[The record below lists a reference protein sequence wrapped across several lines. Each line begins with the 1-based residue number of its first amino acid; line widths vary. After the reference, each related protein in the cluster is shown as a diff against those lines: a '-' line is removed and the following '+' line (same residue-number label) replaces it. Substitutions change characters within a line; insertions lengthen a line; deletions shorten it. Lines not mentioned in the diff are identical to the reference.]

1 MSIKAVVFKVVLKTS
16 KTWKNSVDTV
26 NMKYFP
32 PTTGMHC
39 CICKIFF
46 GKKSTTAKKTLK
58 NPYIDYIIF
67 QTM

>member
-1 MSIKAVVFKVVLKTS
+1 MSIKAVVFKVVLKNS

-39 CICKIFF
+39 CIYKIFF
-46 GKKSTTAKKTLK
+46 GKKSTTA
-58 NPYIDYIIF
+58 
-67 QTM
+67 